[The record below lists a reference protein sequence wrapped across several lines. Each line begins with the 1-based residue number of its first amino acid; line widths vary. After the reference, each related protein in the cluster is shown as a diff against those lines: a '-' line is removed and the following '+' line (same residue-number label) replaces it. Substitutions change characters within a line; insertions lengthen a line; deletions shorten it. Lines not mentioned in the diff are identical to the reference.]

1 MHKNNT
7 NTNYSALMTLVM
19 VFFFWGFIAAGNSIF
34 IPFCKHFFGL
44 NHFQSQLVDFAF
56 YFAYFIGAVILY
68 YITYHISQDPIKKWG
83 YRMSIVYG
91 LTLSA
96 VGAVLMILFLW
107 MEAFA
112 GMLLGL
118 FVVGLGFSIQQ
129 TAANPFMIALGDE
142 KTGANRVSLGG
153 GINSIGGTLGPLLVA
168 MALFGSTSFS
178 TSDIPNLD
186 LSKVIL
192 LYVFVGLLF
201 LSVAALFYFSK
212 NLPAHEMDGQRE
224 DASEL
229 KKGFLILVAMSVVV
243 LGWIAMVFFLDN
255 TYTLPKEINEQLQ
268 LACLILCVASVF
280 LFLFYALQKSKK
292 VEKGWGALAFPQLV
306 WGMVA
311 ILVYVG
317 VEVATGSN
325 LSDYISSPKI
335 GGLHTAETAKYVS
348 LYWGSLMMGRWASA
362 VYAFNLSKKITT
374 ILTAL
379 MPFLGFGFVYYFNT
393 MNGGD
398 YLDFRVYFGFIIV
411 LVIGF
416 FIGKNKPAL
425 TLAIFSFLSA
435 VCLIV
440 GLIPSVSLDEI
451 AQLIGLKSGATIS
464 IYSIIATGLFCSI
477 MWPCIFSLSLAG
489 LGKYTSQ
496 GSAFLIMMILGG
508 AIIPPLQGKAADI
521 FGIQNAYFVGVICF
535 LFLLFYAF
543 RVKRILQSKNISL
556 DE

>member
-1 MHKNNT
+1 MSKAT
-7 NTNYSALMTLVM
+7 KTNYSALLTLVM

-56 YFAYFIGAVILY
+56 YFAYFVGAVILY
-68 YITYHISQDPIKKWG
+68 YFTYRIAQDPIKKWG

-96 VGAVLMILFLW
+96 IGAALMILFLW
-107 MEAFA
+107 METFA
-112 GMLLGL
+112 GMLVGL

-153 GINSIGGTLGPLLVA
+153 GINSIGGTLGPLLLGL
-168 MALFGSTSFS
+168 ALFGSTSFS
-178 TSDIPNLD
+178 TEDIPNLN

-212 NLPAHEMDGQRE
+212 KLPNDEMDGQKE

-229 KKGFLILVAMSVVV
+229 KNGLYILLAMTVVILALIGL
-243 LGWIAMVFFLDN
+243 VFFFDN
-255 TYTLPKEINEQLQ
+255 TSMITHQMSETLQ
-268 LACLILCVASVF
+268 LITLILCVVAVF
-280 LFLFYALQKSKK
+280 LFLFTALSKSKK
-292 VEKGWGALAFPQLV
+292 QEKGWGALAYPQLV
-306 WGMVA
+306 WGMLA
-311 ILVYVG
+311 IFIYVG
-317 VEVATGSN
+317 VEVAVGSN
-325 LSDYISSPKI
+325 LSDLISAPDI
-335 GGLHTAETAKYVS
+335 GGLDTAETAKYVS

-362 VYAFNLSKKITT
+362 VHAFNLSKITT
-374 ILTAL
+374 NLLTIV

-393 MNGGD
+393 INGGS
-398 YLDFRVYFGFIIV
+398 YNDFWIYTFFIVI
-411 LVIGF
+411 LIIGF

-425 TLAIFSFLSA
+425 TLAIFGVLS
-435 VCLIV
+435 VLFLIV
-440 GLIPSVSLDEI
+440 GILPSSSFDGI
-451 AQLIGLKSGATIS
+451 ATQLGLSHGGMITI
-464 IYSIIATGLFCSI
+464 YAIIATGLFSSI

-496 GSAFLIMMILGG
+496 GSAFLVMMILGG
-508 AIIPPLQGKAADI
+508 AIIPPLQGKLADVI
-521 FGIQNAYFVGVICF
+521 GIQSAYLIGICCFVFLVVYSVVVQQILKKQGVE
-535 LFLLFYAF
+535 LG
-543 RVKRILQSKNISL
+543 
-556 DE
+556 